1 MTQQTPWMLT
11 VSFAELLQRLH
22 AQKHTGPV
30 TLHFLHGRPK
40 LVDLPSEPMQIAL
53 DSEESPSQT

>member
-1 MTQQTPWMLT
+1 MNSRWALT

-30 TLHFLHGRPK
+30 TLHFLHGQPK
-40 LVDLPSEPMQIAL
+40 LVDLPSEPTQIAIDVNGCL
-53 DSEESPSQT
+53 MQD